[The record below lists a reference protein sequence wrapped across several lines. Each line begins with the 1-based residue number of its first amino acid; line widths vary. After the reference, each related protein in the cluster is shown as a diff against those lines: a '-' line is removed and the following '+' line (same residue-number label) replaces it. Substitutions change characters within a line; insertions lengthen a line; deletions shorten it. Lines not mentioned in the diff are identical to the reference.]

1 MRYQSLIAYQKSFLL
16 AMQIFE
22 VSKTFPVEERYALTN
37 QIRRSSRSVAAA
49 IAESYGKRK
58 YPKHF
63 INKLTDSDS
72 ENLETQTWLRFALE
86 CKYIDNGEFKRLM
99 DESTQVG
106 KLISHM
112 IRFPEKFGSK

>member
-1 MRYQSLIAYQKSFLL
+1 
-16 AMQIFE
+16 MQIFE
-22 VSKTFPVEERYALTN
+22 ISKTFPVEERYALTD

-58 YPKHF
+58 YPKYF

-86 CKYIDNGEFKRLM
+86 CKYIDSGEFERLM

-112 IRFPEKFGSK
+112 LRFPEKFGSK